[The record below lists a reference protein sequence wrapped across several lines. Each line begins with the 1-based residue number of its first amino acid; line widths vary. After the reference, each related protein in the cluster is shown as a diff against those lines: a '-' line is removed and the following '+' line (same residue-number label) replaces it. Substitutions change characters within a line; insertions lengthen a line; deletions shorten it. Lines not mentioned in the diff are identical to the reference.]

1 MTSSPP
7 LPDQTLAMMDVVAF
21 ERTDEG
27 TYRRLSPPASWLEIL
42 WPRAAE
48 QTEDLALEDRFFF
61 LQHFVE
67 EADAHWTAAARGDRD
82 ANEPLVSEQW
92 TEEDDTGEEWLLEA
106 LAHRSD
112 ARNLLVVRPAS
123 VSLSEHR
130 EVLQE
135 GRDLVV
141 AFQQLQQVLHSRE
154 IVLEC
159 LLHDLS
165 RPLANLQDALNL
177 LHDDDL
183 GDADATDVVDLAHA
197 EVDKL
202 QDALQDTVSEIAPY
216 SVSSSTPHAPTDVV
230 AVTRQMVEA
239 LRPRATQN
247 GVQIEFRTNAEEDV
261 PVVGESG
268 RLRRILRSLIDHALR
283 RAPTNTAV
291 RVRLS
296 VEARTVMVQV
306 TDSGPPVPQ
315 DAAPYLFERFGPEDP
330 VAGGSGLALYFCR
343 VAVEALGGGA
353 GYRYDNHGPTV
364 WIRIPKASVDAPAS
378 TANGT

>member
-1 MTSSPP
+1 
-7 LPDQTLAMMDVVAF
+7 MMDVVAF
-21 ERTDEG
+21 ERTDAG
-27 TYRRLSPPASWLEIL
+27 TYHRLSPSAPWLDAL
-42 WPRAAE
+42 WPHAAE
-48 QTEDLALEDRFFF
+48 QTEALSLEDRFLF

-67 EADAHWTAAARGDRD
+67 EAQTHWTASARSDGDPD
-82 ANEPLVSEQW
+82 PLVSEQW
-92 TEEDDTGEEWLLEA
+92 TEEDDDGEEWLLEA
-106 LAHRSD
+106 IAYRSD
-112 ARNLLVVRPAS
+112 ERNLLAMRPAS

-135 GRDLVV
+135 GRDLVM

-183 GDADATDVVDLAHA
+183 NGADATDVVDLAHD

-202 QDALQDTVSEIAPY
+202 QDALQDTISEIAPY
-216 SVSSSTPHAPTDVV
+216 SVSSPTAQTPTDI
-230 AVTRQMVEA
+230 VTVTEQMVEA
-239 LRPRATQN
+239 LRPRAVQN
-247 GVQIEFRTNAEEDV
+247 GVQLEFRTNLDAADASV
-261 PVVGESG
+261 PVVGEGG

-296 VEARTVMVQV
+296 VENRTVMVQV

-364 WIRIPKASVDAPAS
+364 WIRIPKASVEAPTSAS
-378 TANGT
+378 NGA